1 MTDSKDITKVNRIAL
16 YENPIDK
23 FRIADDDYIL
33 GTVID
38 KNKNLITV
46 TAGMF
51 TKKFKNCK
59 CIMFD
64 EIKTVEYN
72 MFGKPYT
79 TYKRTL
85 SYKANKGS
93 PRKVDSNYIFVR
105 INKIPFIVAIDLY
118 TYIGDR
124 YANKCKLLGV
134 GPLYDRSKYLY
145 TTEEKYRVVKSLV
158 HVLHKC
164 PLYSTNS
171 NKLSIENL
179 IRLLRANKQDD
190 MYNTKSSLTVTEI
203 ADMYNKKHKGK
214 NDSKNKNYIDLTSSI
229 NTTNSLNN
237 IEDNNS
243 IESHS
248 TRTFINDVRSI
259 WWLVSNGKDQL
270 FTAHSKSEGIMVVP
284 IELNH
289 LILPKL
295 YTKSQ
300 RIKLGLYAG

>member
-1 MTDSKDITKVNRIAL
+1 M
-16 YENPIDK
+16 
-23 FRIADDDYIL
+23 
-33 GTVID
+33 
-38 KNKNLITV
+38 
-46 TAGMF
+46 
-51 TKKFKNCK
+51 
-59 CIMFD
+59 
-64 EIKTVEYN
+64 
-72 MFGKPYT
+72 
-79 TYKRTL
+79 
-85 SYKANKGS
+85 
-93 PRKVDSNYIFVR
+93 
-105 INKIPFIVAIDLY
+105 
-118 TYIGDR
+118 
-124 YANKCKLLGV
+124 
-134 GPLYDRSKYLY
+134 YDRSKYLY

-158 HVLHKC
+158 PILHNC
-164 PLYSTNS
+164 PLYSTDN

-203 ADMYNKKHKGK
+203 ADMYNKKHKT
-214 NDSKNKNYIDLTSSI
+214 KNKNYIDLSSFM
-229 NTTNSLNN
+229 NNTNSLNDTT
-237 IEDNNS
+237 DNNS

-284 IELNH
+284 IQLNH